1 MIWDRMGIRSKKI
14 IVGRVYDPN
23 DIAHIE
29 DVEFRNGL
37 QRIFE
42 ESEEDFY
49 DLAELFKSYG
59 VVVHRP
65 NCEYKGDFRYPAVC
79 PERHAP
85 SVWRASYRHY
95 RRRS

>member
-1 MIWDRMGIRSKKI
+1 MFLIYYSSYQKSTIKCVFFVNNVMIWTEWDPLKEI

-42 ESEEDFY
+42 ESEEDFF
-49 DLAELFKSYG
+49 DLADEVEETEVLLMRQQQQSK
-59 VVVHRP
+59 
-65 NCEYKGDFRYPAVC
+65 EDEK
-79 PERHAP
+79 
-85 SVWRASYRHY
+85 
-95 RRRS
+95 